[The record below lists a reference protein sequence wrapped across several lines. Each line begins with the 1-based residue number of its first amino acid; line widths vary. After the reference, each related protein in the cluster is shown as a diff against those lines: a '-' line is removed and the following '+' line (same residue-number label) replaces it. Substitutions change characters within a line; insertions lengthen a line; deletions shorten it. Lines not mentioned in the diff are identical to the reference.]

1 MASLNKI
8 SAGLQGSL
16 PPAYP
21 IALGPGQVWNLPAG
35 QYQIASGG
43 FGSGQQ
49 SPASASFTGAA
60 LTGQYIINLGPWTD
74 LQVYDSNLTTWRK
87 VPING
92 STSVTVSGDG
102 ANFRLANTTGVA
114 VAGKIQT
121 AGSGLTNGFNTVTAS
136 LSAGGS
142 TWNTLVGGA
151 INPTLQIAAAG
162 TGYTQRPLVMA
173 IPPSTQGSTPY
184 ILPTAVAAITS
195 GIISAVTVTNVG
207 AGLVANPTWTVINAP
222 GDTAGSGGSIA
233 STAALQGSGTLTA
246 LYTTGNYGT
255 VGLTAVPTWT
265 FTPPSTITAT
275 AICDFTVT
283 SISVAA
289 AGAAYGNAQPVGIIT
304 AGQQITTTAALL
316 TGNTLFDSSI
326 AMPRNLS
333 AQATS
338 TAGGAVGTAA
348 NVLSATIHDP
358 GRGFQLVPNLFVLPG
373 GTAVAVTTQ
382 AQLTALVGGQN
393 DVTILQSL

>member
-1 MASLNKI
+1 MFNKI
-8 SAGLQGSL
+8 SASQLGSL

-21 IALGPGQVWNLPAG
+21 IALGPGQTYSLPAG
-35 QYQIASGG
+35 QYQVSAGG
-43 FGSGQQ
+43 FGSSQQ

-60 LTGQYIINLGPWTD
+60 LSGQYIITLGPWTD
-74 LQVYDSNLTTWRK
+74 LQEYDSNLQTWRK
-87 VPING
+87 VAISG
-92 STSVTVSGDG
+92 MTGVTVSGDG
-102 ANFRLANTTGVA
+102 SNFRLANTTGVTIA
-114 VAGKIQT
+114 ALIKAGGT
-121 AGSGLTNGFNTVTAS
+121 GLTNGFNTVTAS
-136 LSAGGS
+136 LSAGGG
-142 TWNTLVGGA
+142 TWQTIVGGA

-162 TGYTQRPLVMA
+162 TLYTQRPLVLA
-173 IPPSTQGSTPY
+173 IPPSNQGTTPY
-184 ILPTAVAAITS
+184 MLPTAVAAITS

-222 GDTAGSGGSIA
+222 GDTTGSGGSIA
-233 STAALQGSGTLTA
+233 STAALQGSGTLTG
-246 LYTTGNYGT
+246 LYTTGFYGT
-255 VGLTAVPTWT
+255 AGLTAVPTWT
-265 FTPPSTITAT
+265 FTPSSTITAT

-289 AGAAYGNAQPVGIIT
+289 AGAAYGNAQPVAIIT
-304 AGQQITTTAALL
+304 AGQQATGAAALI
-316 TGNTLFDSSI
+316 TGNPLFDI
-326 AMPRNLS
+326 GICLPRNLS
-333 AQATS
+333 AQATT

-393 DVTILQSL
+393 DVSVLQSL